1 MRQGYFVYN
10 GKRYESGTEFLLNM
24 TLLYD
29 GSTYQ
34 RKCTFLY
41 YDTENGRF
49 YYQMEQ
55 QGNPYS
61 MSTHTVRAYATTEE
75 FNKNFAGITGN
86 VDISIKPPVLKQRP
100 DSQIDGLFIGW
111 LWYIVLM
118 AVSTIFYDRIGL
130 WALWTFLFFSWRHS
144 KIEKEGKYYDR
155 QV

>member
-10 GKRYESGTEFLLNM
+10 GKRYESGTKFLFSGG
-24 TLLYD
+24 D
-29 GSTYQ
+29 IG
-34 RKCTFLY
+34 TFLWRDDESGYISYIFTPKPNY
-41 YDTENGRF
+41 YNMFPKPVNVMRKSKDFWSAFKGVTGEVDDT
-49 YYQMEQ
+49 
-55 QGNPYS
+55 
-61 MSTHTVRAYATTEE
+61 V
-75 FNKNFAGITGN
+75 
-86 VDISIKPPVLKQRP
+86 KPPVLKQRP
-100 DSQIDGLFIGW
+100 DSQIDGLLIGW